1 MKVAMPKGSAH
12 GWGVAGTY
20 LAEEIARLPHVEG
33 VTLHCIEGYNFK
45 PLYSGE
51 WDRINIGYCFFEHP
65 QWSYP
70 YIAEAAT
77 TWDHIVAGS
86 SWCEEHLRRGGMERT
101 STILQGMDP
110 LRFSCQPPRSD
121 DGRFIVYSGGK
132 FEYRKGQDIV
142 IAAMKVFMERH
153 HDVWLSC
160 SWHNV
165 WPHTMKSMQ
174 QSRLITFD
182 WTNVSCTEL
191 LHNVVVRNGLDPARV
206 LIHPCLSN
214 SRMPLIY
221 GESDMGIFPNRCEG
235 GNNMIMCEY
244 MACGRTVIASNRT
257 GHADVL
263 NEENALCLQ
272 SYQSIPVIEGG
283 VETAVWPEPSVEELL
298 EHLETAYHD
307 RRLLQDK
314 GKAAAKDMTRL
325 SWSNAARRFHEIAV
339 RLACP
344 STEGESCRSSRISEA
359 ETLFHAGNYGDA
371 ERIYRET
378 LATFP
383 LNASLHNCLATV
395 LDRQGRYQEAL
406 AHYFKAA
413 ALQPGAGTIRVN
425 LANTLVRLGRADDAI
440 AEFEAVVT
448 EDADCL
454 EAWQGLAHCHRER
467 GHRAETARCLEQVV
481 RIAPEVARHRGDLA
495 SAYELLRRFDDA
507 LANLDAALTVMPA
520 SVEYL
525 NARGLVLHELERL
538 DESEA
543 SYREALCI
551 EPRNGVVCNNIG
563 NVIKSRAMLN
573 ESLAWYDRA
582 LESDPDNA
590 TIIFNR
596 ALAHLALGNFREG
609 WPGYERRF
617 GMIPPVVLPRSDL
630 PLWSGEPL
638 NGKRLLV
645 QAEQVYGDTFMF
657 ARFAR
662 LAARCGGPVVFECQ
676 DNSVRKALWSLG
688 QELELVTVRGEIP
701 PVIDLR
707 IPLLSLPR
715 LFSITLD
722 SIPSSQGYLKANP
735 ELIEKWS
742 FLIPQNNDSLSVGLV
757 WGGRKAP
764 LNADRSMQLKL
775 LEPLFSLPGANFF
788 SLQLGEDL
796 NQLTPY
802 RGCVTD
808 LSPQLADFAE
818 TAAALANLDLII
830 TIDTAIAHL
839 AGAMGK
845 PVWVML
851 KHSPD
856 WRWLQGR
863 RDSPWYA
870 SARLYRQKMPGDWGD
885 VVRSIVADLK
895 KTTRKKKS

>member
-1 MKVAMPKGSAH
+1 MPKGSAQ
-12 GWGVAGTY
+12 GWGGAGTC
-20 LAEEIARLPHVEG
+20 LAEEMVKLPHVEG
-33 VTLHCIEGYNFK
+33 VTLHCIEGHNFK

-65 QWSYP
+65 LLAYP

-77 TWDHIVAGS
+77 AWDHIVAGS
-86 SWCEEHLRRGGMERT
+86 SWCEEHLRRGGMEQT
-101 STILQGMDP
+101 STILQGIDP
-110 LRFSCQPPRSD
+110 LRFCYQSPRSD
-121 DGRFIVYSGGK
+121 DGRFIVFSGGK

-153 HDVWLSC
+153 HDAWLSC
-160 SWHNV
+160 AWHNP

-182 WTNVSCTEL
+182 WTNVSCAEL
-191 LHNVVVRNGLDPARV
+191 LHNTVVRNGLDSARV
-206 LIHPCLSN
+206 LLHPCFNN
-214 SRMPLIY
+214 SRMPLVY
-221 GESDMGIFPNRCEG
+221 GESDIGVFPNRCEG
-235 GNNMIMCEY
+235 GNNMVMCEY

-272 SYQSIPVIEGG
+272 SYQSIPVIESCA
-283 VETAVWPEPSVEELL
+283 ETAVWPEPSVEELL

-307 RRLLQDK
+307 RRLLKDK
-314 GKAAAKDMTRL
+314 GKAAAQDMTRL
-325 SWSNAARRFHEIAV
+325 SWSNAARQFHNIAV
-339 RLACP
+339 RLVCP
-344 STEGESCRSSRISEA
+344 NAEDKSHRSSRIGEA
-359 ETLFHAGNYGDA
+359 ETLFRAGNYGDA
-371 ERIYRET
+371 ERIYREA
-378 LATFP
+378 LVTFP
-383 LNASLHNCLATV
+383 LNTSLHNSLATV
-395 LDRQGRYQEAL
+395 LDRQGRYQEAI
-406 AHYFKAA
+406 AHYTKAA
-413 ALQPGAGTIRVN
+413 ALQPGASTIRIN
-425 LANTLVRLGRADDAI
+425 LANTLVRLRRTDDAI
-440 AEFEAVVT
+440 AELEAVVAQ
-448 EDADCL
+448 DPDCL
-454 EAWQGLAHCHRER
+454 EAWHSLAHCHRER
-467 GHRAETARCLEQVV
+467 ANRTETARSLEQVV
-481 RIAPEVARHRGDLA
+481 RIAPGTARHRADLA
-495 SAYELLRRFDDA
+495 TAYELLRRFDDA
-507 LANLDAALTVMPA
+507 LANLDAALTITPA

-525 NARGLVLHELERL
+525 NARGLVLHELGRL
-538 DESEA
+538 DESES
-543 SYREALCI
+543 SYWEALRI
-551 EPRNGVVCNNIG
+551 EPSNGIVCNNIG
-563 NVIKSRAMLN
+563 NLYKSRAMLN
-573 ESLAWYDRA
+573 ESLVWYDRA

-596 ALAHLALGNFREG
+596 SLACLTLGKFRDG

-617 GMIPPVVLPRSDL
+617 DMIPPVVLPRSNL
-630 PLWSGEPL
+630 PLWNGEPL

-688 QELELVTVRGEIP
+688 QELEAVTVRGETSP
-701 PVIDLR
+701 ALDLR

-715 LFSITLD
+715 LFDVTLD
-722 SIPSSQGYLKANP
+722 TITGNQGYLKAHP
-735 ELIEKWS
+735 ALIEKWR
-742 FLIPQNNDSLSVGLV
+742 FLLPQNNDLLSVGLV

-775 LEPLFSLPGANFF
+775 LEPLFSVPSVTYY

-796 NQLTPY
+796 GQLAPY
-802 RGCVTD
+802 QDCVTD
-808 LSPQLADFAE
+808 LSPQLTDFAE

-851 KHSPD
+851 KSSPD
-856 WRWLQGR
+856 WRWLLGR
-863 RDSPWYA
+863 SDSPWYA
-870 SARLYRQKMPGDWGD
+870 SARLYRQQTPGDWGD

-895 KTTRKKKS
+895 KYFDHKKKS